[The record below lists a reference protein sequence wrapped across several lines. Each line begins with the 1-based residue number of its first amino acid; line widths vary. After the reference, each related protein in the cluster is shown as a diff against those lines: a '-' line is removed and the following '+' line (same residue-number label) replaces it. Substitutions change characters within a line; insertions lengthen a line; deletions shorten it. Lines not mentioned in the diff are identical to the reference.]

1 MSFSAPPSTPR
12 RRYWTS
18 VKRLTFGLL
27 LAWFLIS
34 FVAPWFAQDIDAS
47 VGKGAPVSYWMAVHG
62 LLVLFIAVVTG
73 YALRM
78 DRIEARL
85 LEEERIADAEA
96 QIAKAAGS
104 KETDR

>member
-1 MSFSAPPSTPR
+1 MFHSSPSTPR

-27 LAWFLIS
+27 VAWFLIS
-34 FVAPWFAQDIDAS
+34 FVAPWFAEDIDAA

-62 LLVLFIAVVTG
+62 LLVLFIAIVAG
-73 YALRM
+73 YAVRM

-85 LEEERIADAEA
+85 LEEER
-96 QIAKAAGS
+96 AASLSAASSRPGAPGP
-104 KETDR
+104 KEGV